1 MEHDQLRTKLSA
13 WHDGELPADLMNSVA
28 DHLRNCPECR
38 KEVEE
43 LNRVDLLVR
52 SLPGFEV
59 PEEFASRVS
68 ALIAAAAEPRPVSL
82 AGRIFAGFL
91 QLAEVIFAML
101 PGQGG
106 HDTPAMDEFGDFP
119 PLLLSSA
126 YFQVIGL

>member
-1 MEHDQLRTKLSA
+1 VEHDQIRAKLSA

-28 DHLRNCPECR
+28 DHLRNCPYCR
-38 KEVEE
+38 KEIEE

-59 PEEFASRVS
+59 PEEFVF
-68 ALIAAAAEPRPVSL
+68 E
-82 AGRIFAGFL
+82 
-91 QLAEVIFAML
+91 ML
-101 PGQGG
+101 PGHGG

-126 YFQVIGL
+126 FFQVIGL